1 MSKQFRISGAVM
13 RPASFDL
20 ATLQAMPAV
29 TRTVGNTT
37 YTGVSLW
44 NLINAADISVN
55 RAVKNDILRGYVV
68 ATGSDGYQVVISLGE
83 ISPEFGNQ
91 PDLIAYRA
99 DGAPLTSN
107 GFARLVVPNDIK
119 GGRFVSNLVSL
130 EVRAA
135 APAP

>member
-1 MSKQFRISGAVM
+1 MSTQFRISGAVM
-13 RPASFDL
+13 RPSSFEL
-20 ATLQAMPAV
+20 AALQAMPA
-29 TRTVGNTT
+29 RLLGSAGNTT

-44 NLINAADISVN
+44 DLINAADISVN

-68 ATGSDGYQVVISLGE
+68 ATGSDGYHVVISLGE

-99 DGAPLTSN
+99 NGAPLTSN

-119 GGRFVSNLVSL
+119 GVALSRIWS
-130 EVRAA
+130 A
-135 APAP
+135 